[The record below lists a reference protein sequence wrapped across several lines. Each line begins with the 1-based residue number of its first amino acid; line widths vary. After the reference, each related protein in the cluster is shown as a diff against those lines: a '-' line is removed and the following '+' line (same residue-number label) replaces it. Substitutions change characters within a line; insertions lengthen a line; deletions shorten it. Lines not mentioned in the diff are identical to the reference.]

1 MRFRTYQG
9 ARQGIG
15 DVINALAAPGGNAYG
30 DHMRDL
36 AYVDGAQATAR
47 NADSETA
54 LNDQKRAARDSIL
67 GALEGVPL
75 PQGLTPGV
83 VSSMFVG
90 SENPNFRDF
99 TQGMVDMG
107 GTAAQGMAMDAA
119 RRGDTNQANQFN
131 VLAKP
136 GETYQPYGM
145 NESGVVNQA
154 TGAYTPSDLSRAKV
168 GQANAAAGASNA
180 LARQRGF
187 LEVSPG
193 ATLVQTPNAVGDAI
207 DQVYQAPY
215 SPSQQSDGGVGGGK
229 PSSNALKQRE
239 LEAQG
244 VPTQI
249 ARGLAY
255 GAIKQVSDGMGN
267 VVLIDYASGQVM
279 GQMKIDARTKAATW
293 IPSQPTASTAA
304 LDGAADPLSQARD
317 AISRGAPR
325 DAVIARLRQMGLDP
339 SSL

>member
-54 LNDQKRAARDSIL
+54 LNDQKRAARDSIM

-107 GTAAQGMAMDAA
+107 GTEAQRMAMDAA

-193 ATLVQTPNAVGDAI
+193 ASLVQTPNAVGDAI

-215 SPSQQSDGGVGGGK
+215 SPSQQSGGAGGGK
-229 PSSNALKQRE
+229 PTTDNRQYQELLAL
-239 LEAQG
+239 G
-244 VPTQI
+244 VPPDT
-249 ARGLAY
+249 ARGAAY
-255 GAIKQVSDGMGN
+255 GTIKPVT
-267 VVLIDYASGQVM
+267 
-279 GQMKIDARTKAATW
+279 DARGNTVLVDVASTNVIGTLKTDVRTGQTMW
-293 IPSQPTASTAA
+293 EPSQPAA
-304 LDGAADPLSQARD
+304 PAAAPGGVAQPQSQADYD
-317 AISRGAPR
+317 ALPSGALF
-325 DAVIARLRQMGLDP
+325 VDP
-339 SSL
+339 DDGKTYRKP